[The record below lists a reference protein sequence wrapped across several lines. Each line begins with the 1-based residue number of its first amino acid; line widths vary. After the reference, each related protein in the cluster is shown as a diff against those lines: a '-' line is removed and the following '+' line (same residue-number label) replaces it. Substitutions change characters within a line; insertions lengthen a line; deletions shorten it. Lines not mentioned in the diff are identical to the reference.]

1 MFAPIEMKRPEVFY
15 AFGCLEAAGDLLPLA
30 FFIITPYHKMKM
42 RKCSVSGIATQSD
55 YLPPFYRIA
64 QINQHTV
71 FLQMPVTTA

>member
-42 RKCSVSGIATQSD
+42 RKCSVSGI
-55 YLPPFYRIA
+55 
-64 QINQHTV
+64 
-71 FLQMPVTTA
+71 TT

>member
-55 YLPPFYRIA
+55 YLPRFTESPKLTNTPFFFKC
-64 QINQHTV
+64 Q
-71 FLQMPVTTA
+71 